1 MKLQLSIDVE
11 RYKEKPLYYVAV
23 YDLDKPVN
31 FHSYD
36 CVYYKQGDN
45 LKELIEN
52 LRHSEYAKAIDNF
65 VKL

>member
-1 MKLQLSIDVE
+1 MSELSIDVE
-11 RYKEKPLYYVAV
+11 RYKEKPLYNVAV
-23 YDLDKPVN
+23 YDL
-31 FHSYD
+31 
-36 CVYYKQGDN
+36 